1 MITYTR
7 ILVFFVFVALFT
19 VVYAI
24 GTESTVTE
32 DEAAEILAYFEG
44 IIEEVDAI
52 LIFTHNL
59 TIALVMFIPGFG
71 MVWGFFSAWTTG
83 FAFAA
88 LEFSKPEL
96 GDVSPLAVFLTPFGM
111 MELTAYAIAMS
122 RSFLLIQQIIKR
134 TSILTNKKAILI
146 EIGIVILL
154 LFVGGVVEDEMIKTV
169 METQPN

>member
-19 VVYAI
+19 IVYAL

-32 DEAAEILAYFEG
+32 AEAEEILAYFEG
-44 IIEEVDAI
+44 IIEEVDAM

-59 TIALVMFIPGFG
+59 TIALAMFIPGFG
-71 MVWGFFSAWTTG
+71 MFWGFFSAWTTG

-96 GDVSPLAVFLTPFGM
+96 GDISPLTVFLTPFGM

-134 TSILTNKKAILI
+134 TSILTNKIAILI

-154 LFVGGVVEDEMIKTV
+154 LFVGGVVEDDMIKSV
-169 METQPN
+169 MEIQPN